1 MKLEKIGRYKIVAKL
16 GKGAMG
22 VVYRGYDEI
31 IKRNVAIKMIYLEK
45 FLNEEQLEEA
55 RKRFYRECQAAGNL
69 LHPHIVTIYDV
80 GEYKGQPFI
89 AMEYVDGENL
99 VQKIKKYKVGLPWK
113 FVVDIF
119 IQVAK
124 GLEYAHK
131 KGIIHRDIKPAN
143 ILVDGENQAKIADFG
158 IAKISFSKITQT
170 GLILGTPSYMAPE
183 QIRDGKADKR
193 SDIFSLGASL
203 YQAITG
209 GKPFTGKDISEVM
222 QKVIHYDPPIIT
234 LFPQVIPAAIERII
248 KKAMQKDPEQRYQ
261 QSSEIYADLLHLKKQ
276 ALKEKEHKDKS
287 IPEGKKKYIQAKSKH
302 LAKNK
307 ILLFIKNH
315 YHRLKEMLYQ
325 IKRIIIRFS
334 DKRTM
339 ISKIAE
345 IKKSHL
351 YIVTSI
357 SLIMLIAIISSM
369 YLFQQRFDKKEKDF
383 KNLQNIEKK
392 DINTH
397 QYFNDANRKR
407 NKEDTIL
414 SNNIKST
421 SISNAEQLSRKVI
434 KKEVFIV
441 SFPARASILK
451 NNKNTNLIT
460 PATLAVEGKKGEKVA
475 IALKKPGYQDI
486 LKHIELRDN
495 TKAELTFNLQPLIKK
510 IDLNSYPQDAK
521 VFVNGKEMSS
531 PTPIVLKL
539 KASEV
544 YDIKLVKSGY
554 YPNQFT
560 IDAASTKNE
569 ININLKKLPFPG
581 IIEISSFYRFDAYID
596 EKLVLSSEKTD
607 SLEITPG
614 SYKLRLINKK
624 LLVDKTY
631 TITVS
636 SGDKINIDTPPLGKI
651 SIKAMP
657 SSCKI
662 FIDGQFIGYPPIFE
676 QLIATGEHIAKFE
689 WIKFNIVKENP
700 IIVSKDRVTY
710 IYENME

>member
-55 RKRFYRECQAAGNL
+55 QKRFYRECQAAGNL

-113 FVVDIF
+113 FVVYIF

-689 WIKFNIVKENP
+689 WIKFNIVKEKP